1 MEYSHPYFYKRY
13 WCNSSTLDIP
23 VEMRGGRTFAP
34 LFVVVKTRYL
44 DVPSKDCKIYFKK
57 IDKLYD
63 GMVFSRGFSPKQ
75 SQ

>member
-1 MEYSHPYFYKRY
+1 MFVRLSFQ
-13 WCNSSTLDIP
+13 I
-23 VEMRGGRTFAP
+23 GGGGQHLSP